1 MHIDIL
7 GIVEETIHLKSWKI
21 PWVLFWKQE
30 GGKLQRQ
37 HLWGKRWFLQFFPR
51 FSFFLAWLP
60 TYGVHFFLHAHF
72 ILNLVPLC
80 TQFSLRA
87 TTLLSM
93 GNLAQWTKITKNV
106 LFQFLRKISTKIHFE
121 NIWTFAP
128 KIELLRKWD
137 FFEII
142 STTVLWR

>member
-21 PWVLFWKQE
+21 PWVLFRKQGE
-30 GGKLQRQ
+30 NFNGSIYGEKDD
-37 HLWGKRWFLQFFPR
+37 FCS
-51 FSFFLAWLP
+51 FSLALVFFLAWLP

-106 LFQFLRKISTKIHFE
+106 
-121 NIWTFAP
+121 
-128 KIELLRKWD
+128 
-137 FFEII
+137 
-142 STTVLWR
+142 